1 MDFHFPIP
9 RLPQEQAQHSFLSAS
24 ARFPA
29 FLFVKQYKMFRT
41 ALPRVSR
48 ALPHNAPAAKR
59 FLTTAPPHKTSRSWK
74 NSAARWTLAGGL
86 IYYYNTSTVF
96 AEEPACTSPS
106 LIPIALAAL
115 DRFPR
120 EPQQLTN
127 PPRKTTD
134 AIHSPP
140 ETSQTTPETYQTLDS
155 IADQRRTQARSQ
167 AAASASAPAPAQPS
181 SSATPELAPSDGPE
195 QLEADASQQGAFN
208 EETGEI
214 NWDCPCLGGMAHG
227 PCGEQ
232 FREAFSC
239 FVFSKDEP
247 KGIDCI
253 DKFKGMQDC
262 FREHPEIYGAELED
276 DEVEGGELVQ
286 GQEGQAVAS
295 PAQHEGGEKVSKP
308 YGQDSAET
316 VNAKTERAAQA
327 KEQVKRDSAPVSESE
342 TMVPKAWHS
351 GVDAETEK

>member
-1 MDFHFPIP
+1 
-9 RLPQEQAQHSFLSAS
+9 
-24 ARFPA
+24 
-29 FLFVKQYKMFRT
+29 MFRS

-86 IYYYNTSTVF
+86 IYYYNTSSVF
-96 AEEPACTSPS
+96 AEEP
-106 LIPIALAAL
+106 IY
-115 DRFPR
+115 
-120 EPQQLTN
+120 
-127 PPRKTTD
+127 

-140 ETSQTTPETYQTLDS
+140 ETSPETAETYPSLDS

-167 AAASASAPAPAQPS
+167 AQAQASAPAQ
-181 SSATPELAPSDGPE
+181 SSAPAAAELEPSAPSDGSPE
-195 QLEADASQQGAFN
+195 QLEQEAGQQGAFN

-262 FREHPEIYGAELED
+262 FREHPEIYGSELED
-276 DEVEGGELVQ
+276 DEEAPLEGA
-286 GQEGQAVAS
+286 QEGQAVAA
-295 PAQHEGGEKVSKP
+295 PHEGGEKVSKP
-308 YGQDSAET
+308 YGQDSQEVVA
-316 VNAKTERAAQA
+316 AKTERAAQA
-327 KEQVKRDSAPVSESE
+327 TEQVKRDSAPVSESE
-342 TMVPKAWHS
+342 SVVPKAWHS
-351 GVDAETEK
+351 GVDADTEK

>member
-1 MDFHFPIP
+1 
-9 RLPQEQAQHSFLSAS
+9 
-24 ARFPA
+24 
-29 FLFVKQYKMFRT
+29 MFRS

-86 IYYYNTSTVF
+86 IYYYNTSSVF
-96 AEEPACTSPS
+96 AEEPVCTSSHDPNCAVLS
-106 LIPIALAAL
+106 SKLTRTLA
-115 DRFPR
+115 DKSIK
-120 EPQQLTN
+120 N
-127 PPRKTTD
+127 TD

-140 ETSQTTPETYQTLDS
+140 ETSRDTPETYQTLDS

-167 AAASASAPAPAQPS
+167 AQASASAQSAAAELEPS
-181 SSATPELAPSDGPE
+181 APSDGSPE
-195 QLEADASQQGAFN
+195 QLEQDASQQGAFN

-262 FREHPEIYGAELED
+262 FREHPEIYGSELED
-276 DEVEGGELVQ
+276 DEEAPA
-286 GQEGQAVAS
+286 QEGQAVDA
-295 PAQHEGGEKVSKP
+295 PHEGGEKVSKP
-308 YGQDSAET
+308 YGQDSQEVVA
-316 VNAKTERAAQA
+316 AKNERASQA
-327 KEQVKRDSAPVSESE
+327 AEQVKRDSAPVSESE
-342 TMVPKAWHS
+342 SVVPKAWHS